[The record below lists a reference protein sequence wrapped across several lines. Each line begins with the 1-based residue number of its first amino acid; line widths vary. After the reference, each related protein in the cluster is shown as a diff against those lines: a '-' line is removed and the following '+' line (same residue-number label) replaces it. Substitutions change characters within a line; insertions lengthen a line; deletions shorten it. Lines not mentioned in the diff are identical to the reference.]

1 VMSPEETPELILE
14 HEALAFLPRSA
25 AWRISRDGLTV
36 RPLSEPQLR
45 LITSLAVR
53 SDTKSRLVKEFVRA
67 SSRKMENIGL
77 KVQSR
82 LPLTGS

>member
-1 VMSPEETPELILE
+1 MSPEEVSELILE
-14 HEALAFLPRSA
+14 HQALAFLPRAA
-25 AWRISRDGLTV
+25 AWRISRDGTTM

-45 LITSLAVR
+45 LVTNLAVR

-67 SSRKMENIGL
+67 TSRKMDSLTL
-77 KVQSR
+77 KPQGR